1 MGWTYDYGDA
11 ARNRRS
17 AEGPGTHDSDGLR
30 GRGHADS
37 EQGIG
42 IPRILRRRARWMSAR
57 LRHTR
62 H

>member
-11 ARNRRS
+11 ARDRRS
-17 AEGPGTHDSDGLR
+17 ANGPGAHNGEGPQGRAHDEPGQD
-30 GRGHADS
+30 
-37 EQGIG
+37 IG

-57 LRHTR
+57 LRHGR

>member
-1 MGWTYDYGDA
+1 MGWTHDYGDA

-17 AEGPGTHDSDGLR
+17 AGGPITRDRGGPQSEGHEHP
-30 GRGHADS
+30 

-42 IPRILRRRARWMSAR
+42 IPRILRRRARWFSAR

-62 H
+62 G